1 MSRLHRAR
9 KQLGELLSE
18 YASLEGYMPLQT
30 AAA

>member
-9 KQLGELLSE
+9 KQLQELLAD
-18 YASLEGYMPLQT
+18 YACLEGYMPLTT